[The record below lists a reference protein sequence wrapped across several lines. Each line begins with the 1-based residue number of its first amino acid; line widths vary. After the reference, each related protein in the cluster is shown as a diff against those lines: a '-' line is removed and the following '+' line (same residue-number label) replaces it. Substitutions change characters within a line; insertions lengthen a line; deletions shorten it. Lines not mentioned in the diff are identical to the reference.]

1 MTGIPEQVNHLFA
14 LENCTFI
21 PVSGHEGGWN
31 RMVIVKRNGENQYV
45 LRISD
50 LGDRT
55 GEDYLAETEFVR
67 YLAENGAPAA
77 DVIPSVHGRL
87 AERVE
92 ADGKTLTLFPDNPGW
107 IPVSGS
113 FGSTATV
120 FIGQNLGADEKKR
133 ADRSFW
139 YCILTSCLIGFFLG
153 TGIYLTGRFWL
164 SLFLPNDQLAI
175 DYGMIR
181 MFYIVLF
188 YPIAC
193 ANSVL
198 GAAIQAHGH
207 APYTAFSSILCVCV
221 FRLIWMWFIYPH
233 FQVFDMLMACFLVSW
248 LLCLLFNI
256 FGYLLYCKKLFKLPR
271 FKRRRK

>member
-1 MTGIPEQVNHLFA
+1 MLQGLPLALNNALYPFANLQIQSAINTFGVSAISGNSTCMTVEGIPG
-14 LENCTFI
+14 
-21 PVSGHEGGWN
+21 S
-31 RMVIVKRNGENQYV
+31 
-45 LRISD
+45 
-50 LGDRT
+50 
-55 GEDYLAETEFVR
+55 
-67 YLAENGAPAA
+67 
-77 DVIPSVHGRL
+77 
-87 AERVE
+87 
-92 ADGKTLTLFPDNPGW
+92 
-107 IPVSGS
+107 VSGS